1 MPSRRSVHVFAFSV
15 CFLMISDGEEIS
27 FNKVH
32 LYNITVIQINSLLKK
47 RIVLAIKM
55 DMKIKAGVI
64 LKEGEATT

>member
-1 MPSRRSVHVFAFSV
+1 
-15 CFLMISDGEEIS
+15 MISDGEEIS